1 MSYVKRTLG
10 TKETELYSTGYHWLY
25 WSGVML
31 LALPFI
37 LTTLAYVTAVFGK
50 SPAILALLALTVVPL
65 AYAAY
70 DFIHGIALEVAVTTD
85 RFVKKTGLISIT
97 SEEVSLDKIEEV
109 NVDETIIGRIFG
121 FGTVSVHGTGTGKIF
136 IRMVTDPIRL
146 RREIQ
151 TAREQ
156 LRTKTEL

>member
-25 WSGVML
+25 WSGVTLLLVPFL
-31 LALPFI
+31 LALMGA
-37 LTTLAYVTAVFGK
+37 LASGSVWTW
-50 SPAILALLALTVVPL
+50 ALLVLL
-65 AYAAY
+65 AAPFAY
-70 DFIHGIALEVAVTTD
+70 GAYYFIHGVALEVAVTTD
-85 RFVKKTGLISIT
+85 RFVKKTGLVSIT

-109 NVDETIIGRIFG
+109 NVDETILGRIFG
-121 FGTVSVHGTGTGKIF
+121 FGTVSVHGTGTGKIYV
-136 IRMVTDPIRL
+136 RMMTDPIRL

-156 LRTKTEL
+156 LKTKSEV

>member
-10 TKETELYSTGYHWLY
+10 MKETVLYSTGYHWLY
-25 WSGVML
+25 WSGVTIL
-31 LALPFI
+31 VAPFFLTALASIPWSGWTFI
-37 LTTLAYVTAVFGK
+37 V
-50 SPAILALLALTVVPL
+50 LALLAVPFVWG
-65 AYAAY
+65 AYY
-70 DFIHGIALEVAVTTD
+70 FVHGIALEVAVTTD

-109 NVDETIIGRIFG
+109 NVDETILGRVFG
-121 FGTVSVHGTGTGKIF
+121 FGTVSVHGTGAGKIF
-136 IRMVTDPIRL
+136 VHMISDPIRL

-156 LRTKTEL
+156 LRTKGEI